1 MEKNIK
7 ILVIEDDLG
16 VIDVL
21 NKNLI
26 DEGYE
31 VYLARDGK
39 KGEELAVKNKF
50 DIILMDIIMPKMNG
64 LELCKKLKSRKG
76 FSTPILMLSALGT
89 SENIVDG
96 FEIGADDYV
105 TKPFKFK
112 VLNARIKALLR
123 RTNTD
128 EVENVLVFEDIK
140 LDLDSKDVFR
150 GDNQITLTNKEF
162 NLFKYLLINKTK
174 VLSREDILKDVWNI
188 NFDISTN
195 VVDVYINYLRN
206 KIDKNYERKYI
217 QTVPG
222 HGFVIK

>member
-31 VYLARDGK
+31 VHLANDGK
-39 KGEELAVKNKF
+39 RGEELALKNNY
-50 DIILMDIIMPKMNG
+50 DIILLDIIMPRMNG
-64 LELCKKLKSRKG
+64 LELCKRLKSNKS
-76 FSTPILMLSALGT
+76 FSTPILMLTALGA
-89 SENIVDG
+89 SDNIIEG
-96 FEIGADDYV
+96 LETGADDYV

-123 RTNTD
+123 RTNS
-128 EVENVLVFEDIK
+128 DIDYK
-140 LDLDSKDVFR
+140 ILDYEELSLNLDTKEFKR
-150 GDNQITLTNKEF
+150 GNESISLTQKEF
-162 NLFKYLLINKTK
+162 NLLEYLLKNKTK
-174 VLSREDILKDVWNI
+174 VVSREEILRDVWKI

-195 VVDVYINYLRN
+195 LIDVYINYLRN
-206 KIDKNYERKYI
+206 KVDKKYDRKYI
-217 QTVPG
+217 NTVSG
-222 HGFVIK
+222 HGFVLK

>member
-39 KGEELAVKNKF
+39 KGEELATKNKF

-64 LELCKKLKSRKG
+64 LELCKKLKSRRG
-76 FSTPILMLSALGT
+76 FHTPILMLTALGT
-89 SENIVDG
+89 SDNIVDG
-96 FEIGADDYV
+96 LEIGADDYV

-123 RTNTD
+123 RNGGD
-128 EVENVLVFEDIK
+128 EVDNRIVYEDII
-140 LDLDSKDVFR
+140 LDLDTKKVYR
-150 GDNQITLTNKEF
+150 GESEVTLTQKEY
-162 NLFKYLLINKTK
+162 NLLNYLLVNNNK
-174 VLSREDILKDVWNI
+174 VLSREEILKDVWNI
-188 NFDISTN
+188 NFEISTN
-195 VVDVYINYLRN
+195 VIDVYINYLRN
-206 KIDKNYERKYI
+206 KIDKNYDRKYI
-217 QTVPG
+217 QTVSG
-222 HGFVIK
+222 HGFVLR